1 MLRNFFLTAWRNISK
16 NKLFSLINIAG
27 LGIGMACTIMILLW
41 VQYEKSWN
49 KTQQHYDQVYQGFS
63 TRNFNGELS
72 TGSDLM
78 FPLPKAARENFPEV
92 EGSTLVSYGESTMF
106 TLSDKKIKRPTIS
119 VTSDFFD
126 VFTYDFIHGNESAI
140 KEPNGIVLTESTAK
154 ALFNNTDVV
163 GKIVELNRYRKV
175 TVRAVI
181 KDIPPS
187 STLLFDAIIPFDISS
202 DWIKQSLTDWVNCN
216 NRTFYKVKKGT
227 DIASLERKLLTLV
240 RKKSPSENPTTRG
253 SLLLQPMS
261 KWRLYEEFRNGKNT
275 GGRIQYVNLFTWIA
289 IIILII
295 ACVNFMNLSTARS
308 EKRAREVGIRKTLGS
323 QRKQLLLQ
331 FLCESIL
338 MSVFA
343 FILAIGLVYTGLPF
357 FNRLLDQQIIMPV
370 QTPGFWLGILG
381 IIALTGI
388 IAGSYPAFYLS
399 AMKPVKV
406 LKGSFLPGKQALLP
420 RRILVTAQFAVSI
433 VLISATLIIYQQ
445 IKHVQNRDLGYDTNN
460 LIMVNANNDMR
471 GNYEVLKNSLL
482 QSGMIEAVN
491 TTSLPVSNIFGF
503 TSGVRWA
510 GAPEDPNLVIGFL
523 GSGEHFTDIM
533 KARIL
538 DGRDFK
544 KGDSNCV
551 MLNKEAIRVMQLKN
565 PVGST
570 ITWAGRERR
579 ITGIVDDLI
588 MTSPYALPIPLM
600 LAYDPNWIGSLN
612 IRVKQGADLKKTLQ
626 LIEDNYKKYNSEY
639 PFEFT
644 FADQAFNEKFA
655 NEQLIGKLAFIFAS
669 LAIFICCLG
678 LFGLV
683 SFSIERR
690 TKEIGIRKILGA
702 SVQSLLALMSKE
714 FLFLVLISFTL
725 AIPVAWW
732 LMSEWLSNF
741 SYRIDISLGIFLMVG
756 LITLLICLVTVGLN
770 AFKTAT
776 ANPVKSLRTE

>member
-1 MLRNFFLTAWRNISK
+1 MIRTFFLIAWRNISK

-41 VQYEKSWN
+41 VQYERSWN
-49 KTQQHYDQVYQGFS
+49 KTQKNYDQVYQGFS

-78 FPLPKAARENFPEV
+78 FPLPKAAKENFPEV
-92 EGSTLVSYGESTMF
+92 EGATLVSYGENTLF
-106 TLSDKKIKRPTIS
+106 TTGDKKIKRPT
-119 VTSDFFD
+119 VTVTNDFFD
-126 VFTYDFIHGNESAI
+126 VFTYDFIHGDASAI

-154 ALFNNTDVV
+154 AIFNNTDVI
-163 GKIVELNRYRKV
+163 GKMIELNRYRTV
-175 TVRAVI
+175 TVRAVV
-181 KDIPPS
+181 KDIPAS
-187 STLLFDAIIPFDISS
+187 STLLFDAIIPFNTSS
-202 DWIKQSLTDWVNCN
+202 EGVKQSLTDWVNCN
-216 NRTFYKVKKGT
+216 NRTFYKVKQGT
-227 DIASLERKLLTLV
+227 NIASLEQKLLTLI
-240 RKKSPSENPTTRG
+240 KKSSPAENPTTRG
-253 SLLLQPMS
+253 GLLLQPMS

-323 QRKQLLLQ
+323 EKKQLLLQ
-331 FLCESIL
+331 FLCESLL
-338 MSVFA
+338 MSILA
-343 FILAIGLVYTGLPF
+343 FILAGCLIYASLPF
-357 FNRLLDQQIIMPV
+357 FNGILNQQITVPY
-370 QTPGFWLGILG
+370 QEPLFWTG
-381 IIALTGI
+381 IICIIILTGI

-399 AMKPVKV
+399 SLKPVKV
-406 LKGSFLPGKQALLP
+406 LKGIFLPGKQALLP

-433 VLISATLIIYQQ
+433 ILISATLIIYQQ

-460 LIMVNANNDMR
+460 LIMVTANNDM
-471 GNYEVLKNSLL
+471 GKNYEVIRNSLL
-482 QSGMIEAVN
+482 QSGMIDAVN
-491 TTSLPVSNIFGF
+491 TTSLPVSDIFGF
-503 TSGVRWA
+503 TSGVRWV
-510 GAPEDPNLVIGFL
+510 GAPEDPNLIIGFL
-523 GSGEHFTDIM
+523 GTGENFADIM

-544 KGDSNCV
+544 QGDSNCV
-551 MLNKEAIRVMQLKN
+551 IFNKEAIRVMKLKN
-565 PVGST
+565 PVGTNIS
-570 ITWAGRERR
+570 WAGRERR
-579 ITGIVDDLI
+579 ITGIIDDLI

-612 IRVKQGADLKKTLQ
+612 IRIKKDVELQKALQ
-626 LIEDNYKKYNSEY
+626 LIESTYKKYNAEY
-639 PFEFT
+639 PFEYT
-644 FADQAFNEKFA
+644 FADKAFNEKFA
-655 NEQLIGKLAFIFAS
+655 NEKLIGSLAFIFAS

-702 SVQSLLALMSKE
+702 SIQSLLALMSKE
-714 FLFLVLISFTL
+714 FLLLVLISFSI

-732 LMSEWLSNF
+732 LMKSWLMNF
-741 SYRIDISLGIFLMVG
+741 SYRITISIGIFFIVG
-756 LITLLICLVTVGLN
+756 LITLFICLITVGLN

>member
-1 MLRNFFLTAWRNISK
+1 MIRNFFLIAWRNIWK

-41 VQYEKSWN
+41 VQYERSWN
-49 KTQQHYDQVYQGFS
+49 KTQKNYDQVYQGFS

-78 FPLPKAARENFPEV
+78 FPLPKAAKENFPEV
-92 EGSTLVSYGESTMF
+92 EGSTLVSYGESTLF
-106 TLSDKKIKRPTIS
+106 TTADKKIKRPTIT
-119 VTSDFFD
+119 VTNDFFS
-126 VFTYDFIHGNESAI
+126 VFSADFIQGDESAI
-140 KEPNGIVLTESTAK
+140 KEPNGIILTESTAK

-163 GKIVELNRYRKV
+163 GKMIDLNRFRTV

-181 KDIPPS
+181 KDVPAS
-187 STLLFDAIIPFDISS
+187 STLLFDALITFDVSS
-202 DWIKQSLTDWVNCN
+202 DQVKQMQTEWVNCN
-216 NRTFYKVKKGT
+216 NRTFYKIKTGA
-227 DIASLERKLLTLV
+227 DISALEQKLLNLI
-240 RKKSPSENPTTRG
+240 KKSSPSENPTTRG
-253 SLLLQPMS
+253 SIMLQPMS
-261 KWRLYEEFRNGKNT
+261 KWRLYEEFRDGKNT

-289 IIILII
+289 LIILII

-323 QRKQLLLQ
+323 GKKQLLLQ
-331 FLCESIL
+331 FLCESLL
-338 MSVFA
+338 MAFFA
-343 FILAIGLVYTGLPF
+343 FILAAALIYTGLPF
-357 FNRLLDQQIIMPV
+357 FNRLLNQQITIPY
-370 QTPGFWLGILG
+370 QEPLLWAGIFAM
-381 IIALTGI
+381 IALTGI

-399 AMKPVKV
+399 ALKPVKI

-420 RRILVTAQFAVSI
+420 RRILVTAQFSVSI

-445 IKHVQNRDLGYDTNN
+445 IKHVQNRDIGYDTNN
-460 LIMVNANNDMR
+460 LIMVTANNEL
-471 GNYEVLKNSLL
+471 GKNYEVMRNELL
-482 QSGMIEAVN
+482 QSGMIDAIN
-491 TTSLPVSNIFGF
+491 TTSLPVSDIFGF
-503 TSGVRWA
+503 TSGVRWT

-523 GSGEHFTDIM
+523 GTGEKFADIM

-538 DGRDFK
+538 EGRDFI

-551 MLNKEAIRVMQLKN
+551 ILNKEAIRVMKLKN

-570 ITWAGRERR
+570 ISWAGRERR
-579 ITGIVDDLI
+579 ITGVIDDLI
-588 MTSPYALPIPLM
+588 MTSPYALPIPIM
-600 LAYDPNWIGSLN
+600 LAYDANWIGSLN
-612 IRVKQGADLKKTLQ
+612 IRVKKGIDLQNALQ
-626 LIEDNYKKYNSEY
+626 VIESNYKKYNSEF
-639 PFEFT
+639 PFEYT
-644 FADQAFNEKFA
+644 FADTAFNNKFA
-655 NEQLIGKLAFIFAS
+655 NEQLIGRLAFIFAS
-669 LAIFICCLG
+669 IAIFICCLG

-714 FLFLVLISFTL
+714 FLLLVLISFAI

-732 LMSEWLSNF
+732 LMKAWLMNF
-741 SYRIDISLGIFLMVG
+741 SYRINIGIGIFFLVG
-756 LITLLICLVTVGLN
+756 LITLVICLVTVGLN

>member
-1 MLRNFFLTAWRNISK
+1 MIRNFFLIAWRNISK

-49 KTQQHYDQVYQGFS
+49 KTQKNYDQVYQGFS

-78 FPLPKAARENFPEV
+78 FPLPKAAKENFPEV
-92 EGSTLVSYGESTMF
+92 EGSTLVSYGENTLF
-106 TLSDKKIKRPTIS
+106 TTGDKKLKRPTIS
-119 VTSDFFD
+119 VTNDFFD
-126 VFTYDFIHGNESAI
+126 VFTYDFIHGDESAI
-140 KEPNGIVLTESTAK
+140 KEPNGIVLTESAAK
-154 ALFNNTDVV
+154 ALFNNTDVI
-163 GKIVELNRYRKV
+163 GKMLELNRFRTV
-175 TVRAVI
+175 TVRGVI
-181 KDIPPS
+181 KDITPS
-187 STLLFDAIIPFDISS
+187 SSLLFDAIVPFDASS

-216 NRTFYKVKKGT
+216 NRSFYKVKKGT
-227 DIASLERKLLTLV
+227 NIASLEQKLLTLI
-240 RKKSPSENPTTRG
+240 KKNSPSENPTTRG
-253 SLLLQPMS
+253 GLLLQPMS
-261 KWRLYEEFRNGKNT
+261 KWRLYEEFRDGKNT

-323 QRKQLLLQ
+323 EKRQLLLQ
-331 FLCESIL
+331 FLCESFL

-343 FILAIGLVYTGLPF
+343 FMLAAGLIYIGLPF
-357 FNRLLDQQIIMPV
+357 FNRLLNQQITIPYNA
-370 QTPGFWLGILG
+370 PLLWLGIVG
-381 IIALTGI
+381 IIILTGI

-420 RRILVTAQFAVSI
+420 RRVLVTAQFAVSI

-445 IKHVQNRDLGYDTNN
+445 IKHVQKRDLGYDTNN
-460 LIMVNANNDMR
+460 LIMVSASNEI
-471 GNYEVLKNSLL
+471 GKNYEVMKNSLL
-482 QSGMIEAVN
+482 QSGMIDAVN
-491 TTSLPVSNIFGF
+491 VTSMPLTTIFGF

-510 GAPEDPNLVIGFL
+510 GAPEDPNLIIGFL

-533 KARIL
+533 KARLL

-551 MLNKEAIRVMQLKN
+551 MLNKEAIRIMKLKN

-570 ITWAGRERR
+570 ISWAGRERR
-579 ITGIVDDLI
+579 ITGIIDDLI

-612 IRVKQGADLKKTLQ
+612 IRVKQGIDVKKALQ
-626 LIEDNYKKYNSEY
+626 TIEASYKKYNTEF
-639 PFEFT
+639 PFEYT
-644 FADQAFNEKFA
+644 FADAAFNEKFA
-655 NEQLIGKLAFIFAS
+655 NEQLIGSLAFIFAG

-702 SVQSLLALMSKE
+702 SVRSLLALMSKE
-714 FLFLVLISFTL
+714 FLLLVLISFAI
-725 AIPVAWW
+725 AIPIAWW
-732 LMSEWLSNF
+732 MMKAWLTNF
-741 SYRIDISLGIFLMVG
+741 SYRINISIGIFFIVG
-756 LITLLICLVTVGLN
+756 LITLLICLITVGLN

>member
-1 MLRNFFLTAWRNISK
+1 MIRNFFLIAWRNIRK

-41 VQYEKSWN
+41 VQYERSWN
-49 KTQQHYDQVYQGFS
+49 KTQKNYDQVYQGFS

-78 FPLPKAARENFPEV
+78 FPLPKAAKENFPEV
-92 EGSTLVSYGESTMF
+92 EGATLVSYGEN
-106 TLSDKKIKRPTIS
+106 TLFAAGDKKLKRPSIS
-119 VTSDFFD
+119 VTNDFFD
-126 VFTYDFIHGNESAI
+126 VFTYDFIHGDESAI
-140 KEPNGIVLTESTAK
+140 KEPNGIVLTESAAK
-154 ALFNNTDVV
+154 AIFNNTDVV
-163 GKIVELNRYRKV
+163 GKMLELNHYRTV
-175 TVRAVI
+175 TVRGVI
-181 KDIPPS
+181 KDITAS

-216 NRTFYKVKKGT
+216 NRTFYKVKKGSN
-227 DIASLERKLLTLV
+227 IASLEQKLLTLI
-240 RKKSPSENPTTRG
+240 KKSSPSENPTTRG
-253 SLLLQPMS
+253 GLLLQPMS
-261 KWRLYEEFRNGKNT
+261 KWRLYEEFRDGKNT

-323 QRKQLLLQ
+323 EKKQLLLQ
-331 FLCESIL
+331 FLCESLL

-343 FILAIGLVYTGLPF
+343 FVVATGLIYVGLPL
-357 FNRLLDQQIIMPV
+357 FNRLLNQQITIPY
-370 QTPGFWLGILG
+370 QAPLLWLGVLG
-381 IIALTGI
+381 IIILTGV

-460 LIMVNANNDMR
+460 LVMVTANNEA
-471 GNYEVLKNSLL
+471 GKNYEVMRNSLL
-482 QSGMIEAVN
+482 QSGMIDAVN
-491 TTSLPVSNIFGF
+491 VTSMPLSDIFGF

-510 GAPEDPNLVIGFL
+510 GAPEDPNLIIGFL
-523 GSGEHFTDIM
+523 GSGENFADIM

-544 KGDSNCV
+544 TGDSNCV
-551 MLNKEAIRVMQLKN
+551 ILNKEAIRIMKLKN

-570 ITWAGRERR
+570 VSWAGRERR
-579 ITGIVDDLI
+579 ITGVIDDLI

-612 IRVKQGADLKKTLQ
+612 IRIKKGVELKKALQ
-626 LIEDNYKKYNSEY
+626 VIESNYKKYNAEF
-639 PFEFT
+639 PFEYK
-644 FADQAFNEKFA
+644 FADTAFNEKFA
-655 NEQLIGKLAFIFAS
+655 NEQLIGRLAFVFAG

-714 FLFLVLISFTL
+714 FLLLVLISFAI
-725 AIPVAWW
+725 AIPIAWW
-732 LMSEWLSNF
+732 MMKAWLTNF
-741 SYRIDISLGIFLMVG
+741 SYRINISIGIFFIVG
-756 LITLLICLVTVGLN
+756 LITLLICLITVGLN

>member
-1 MLRNFFLTAWRNISK
+1 MIRIFFLIAWRNIRK

-41 VQYEKSWN
+41 VQYERSWN
-49 KTQQHYDQVYQGFS
+49 KTQKNYDQVYQGFS

-78 FPLPKAARENFPEV
+78 FPLPKAAKENFPEV
-92 EGSTLVSYGESTMF
+92 EGATLVSYGEN
-106 TLSDKKIKRPTIS
+106 TLFAAGDKKLKRPSIS
-119 VTSDFFD
+119 VTNDFFD
-126 VFTYDFIHGNESAI
+126 VFTYDFIHGDESAI
-140 KEPNGIVLTESTAK
+140 KEPNGIVLTESAAK
-154 ALFNNTDVV
+154 AIFNNTDVV
-163 GKIVELNRYRKV
+163 GKMLELNHYRTV
-175 TVRAVI
+175 TVRGVI
-181 KDIPPS
+181 KDVTAS

-216 NRTFYKVKKGT
+216 NRTFYKVKKGSN
-227 DIASLERKLLTLV
+227 IASLEQKLLTLI
-240 RKKSPSENPTTRG
+240 KKSSPSENPTTRG
-253 SLLLQPMS
+253 GLLLQPMS
-261 KWRLYEEFRNGKNT
+261 KWRLYEEFRDGKNT

-323 QRKQLLLQ
+323 EKKQLLLQ
-331 FLCESIL
+331 FLCESLL

-343 FILAIGLVYTGLPF
+343 FVVATGLIYVGLPL
-357 FNRLLDQQIIMPV
+357 FNRLLNQQITIPY
-370 QTPGFWLGILG
+370 QAPLLWLGVLG
-381 IIALTGI
+381 IIILTGV

-460 LIMVNANNDMR
+460 LVMVTANNEA
-471 GNYEVLKNSLL
+471 GKNYEVMRNSLL
-482 QSGMIEAVN
+482 QSGMIDAVN
-491 TTSLPVSNIFGF
+491 VTSMPLSDIFGF

-510 GAPEDPNLVIGFL
+510 GAPEDPNLIIGFL
-523 GSGEHFTDIM
+523 GSGENFADIM

-544 KGDSNCV
+544 TGDSNCV
-551 MLNKEAIRVMQLKN
+551 ILNKEAIRIMKLKN

-570 ITWAGRERR
+570 VSWAGRERR
-579 ITGIVDDLI
+579 ITGVIDDLI

-612 IRVKQGADLKKTLQ
+612 IRIKKGVELKKALQ
-626 LIEDNYKKYNSEY
+626 VIESNYKKYNAEF
-639 PFEFT
+639 PFEYK
-644 FADQAFNEKFA
+644 FADTAFNEKFA
-655 NEQLIGKLAFIFAS
+655 NEQLIGRLAFVFAG

-714 FLFLVLISFTL
+714 FLLLVLISFAI

-732 LMSEWLSNF
+732 MMKAWLTNF
-741 SYRIDISLGIFLMVG
+741 SYRINISIGIFFIVG
-756 LITLLICLVTVGLN
+756 LITLLICLITVGLN